1 MCVRRAVDFIDGLVP
16 RTIFVLALTCLL
28 IIVGGGSA
36 RADVTYVYDELGR
49 LVGVIDPSSDTAV
62 YSYDAVGNLL
72 GIARYAS
79 STVSI
84 IDFQPKSGPIGTVV
98 TIQGTGFSATPGNN
112 TVTFNGVAATVTSST
127 ATSLV
132 VPVPAGA
139 TTGTI
144 GVTTAAGS
152 ATSSASFTVTATS
165 GAPTIT
171 SFSPAV
177 GVPGATITLNGT
189 NFDPVTINNKVS
201 FYGLPAPR
209 PKALVS
215 AATTTALDTVVP
227 LNARSGPVT
236 LSTLGGTTVST
247 ADFFVPVG
255 GYTAAQTIF
264 TGRIVVGGASV
275 DVPMTS
281 TNKQGLVLF
290 DGLAGQRLNLGTV
303 VLSGFG
309 TPGVTVYRPD
319 GVLLPITA
327 TNVARYLPALP
338 MSGIYVISLANLA
351 ATHTVRLTLSEEVT
365 ATAVVGGSAVTVSLP
380 RVGQRAQVS
389 FQGTAG
395 QRVDLGMT
403 FTMSGVTA
411 YFKTA
416 DEATT
421 LTAMG
426 MSSPGEL
433 HSPALP
439 STGTYLLVVEPG
451 GTVTGS
457 FTATLSEPVTGTI
470 TIDGASVPLSITRI
484 GQRARVTFTGT
495 AGQPLSMGLTS
506 ASVGGQ
512 VTVFSPSGATLLGPV
527 GYSAPDA
534 SVHFP
539 ALAATGT
546 HEILIDFSGTTTG
559 SITVWLSQT
568 LSATTA
574 LNGTGLFVNIT
585 RPGLRAVVTFPG
597 TASHRASH
605 VVTGATFAGTLIL
618 MRSDGTVTGT
628 PGLPGTTFVEPYN
641 LPTTSTYYMIIQPSA
656 ANTGSLTVTSYD
668 VPADATG
675 SLTINGG
682 TVPVALSVPGQN
694 AILSFAGT
702 SGQTITTRVTG
713 NTIGCVSLSV
723 TKPAGGGTYN
733 TSSCSGSFNLVV
745 LLTTTGSHTVTIDPQ
760 GSATGA
766 ATVEVTIP

>member
-1 MCVRRAVDFIDGLVP
+1 MCVRRGVDFTDGLAP

-28 IIVGGGSA
+28 IIVWGGSA

-84 IDFQPKSGPIGTVV
+84 IDFQPKSGPTGTVV
-98 TIQGTGFSATPGNN
+98 TIQGTGFSATPANN
-112 TVTFNGVAATVTSST
+112 TVTFNGVAATVTSAT
-127 ATSLV
+127 GTSLV

-139 TTGTI
+139 TTGAI
-144 GVTTAAGS
+144 GVTTPAGS
-152 ATSSASFTVTATS
+152 VTSSGAFTVTATS

-171 SFSPAV
+171 SFSPNA
-177 GVPGATITLNGT
+177 GLPGDTPTINGT
-189 NFDPVTINNKVS
+189 NFDPVATNDKVV
-201 FYGLPAPR
+201 FYGVSGSR

-215 AATTTALDTVVP
+215 AATTTTVGAVVP
-227 LNARSGPVT
+227 PNAWSGPVT
-236 LSTLGGTTVST
+236 LTTPGGTTVST

-255 GYTAAQTIF
+255 GFTAAQVLF
-264 TGRIVVGGASV
+264 TGRITVGGASV
-275 DVPMTS
+275 DVSMTT
-281 TNKQGLVLF
+281 TNKLGMVLF
-290 DGLAGQRLNLGTV
+290 DGVAGQRLNLATAAV
-303 VLSGFG
+303 SGFG
-309 TPGVTVYRPD
+309 NPVVLIYRPD
-319 GVLLPITA
+319 GVTLA
-327 TNVARYLPALP
+327 TTGTTDTRYLPPLP
-338 MSGIYVISLANLA
+338 MSGIYVIALQNGSA
-351 ATHTVRLTLSEEVT
+351 AHTRRLTLSEEIT
-365 ATAVVGGSAVTVSLP
+365 GTITVGGSAVTISVP
-380 RVGQRAQVS
+380 RAGQRARLT
-389 FQGTAG
+389 FAGTAG
-395 QRVDLGMT
+395 QRLDLGIT
-403 FTMSGVTA
+403 HTLGSVTA
-411 YFKTA
+411 SFKTA

-421 LTAMG
+421 LATMI
-426 MSSPGEL
+426 SFGEV
-433 HSPALP
+433 HSPPLP
-439 STGTYLLVVEPG
+439 STGSYLLIVEPSSNA
-451 GTVTGS
+451 TGS
-457 FTATLSEPVTGTI
+457 FTATLSDEVTGAI
-470 TIDGASVPLSITRI
+470 TIDGASVPLSITRT

-495 AGQPLSMGLTS
+495 AGQALSMGLTS

-527 GYSAPDA
+527 SYSAPDA
-534 SVHFP
+534 SVHFS
-539 ALAATGT
+539 ALAATGS
-546 HEILIDFSGTTTG
+546 HEILIDFSGTNTG

-568 LSATTA
+568 IGATTA

-682 TVPVALSVPGQN
+682 TVPVTLSVPGQN
-694 AILSFAGT
+694 AILTFSGT

-723 TKPAGGGTYN
+723 TKPAGGGTYQ

-745 LLTTTGSHTVTIDPQ
+745 PLTTTGSHTVTIDPQ
-760 GSATGA
+760 GSATGG

>member
-1 MCVRRAVDFIDGLVP
+1 MYARGVDFTDGRVP
-16 RTIFVLALTCLL
+16 RTIFVLVLTCLL
-28 IIVGGGSA
+28 LVVGGGSA
-36 RADVTYVYDELGR
+36 RADVTYVYDALGR

-112 TVTFNGVAATVTSST
+112 AVTFNGVAATVTSST

-132 VPVPAGA
+132 VPVPASA

-152 ATSSASFTVTATS
+152 ATSSSAFTVTATS

-171 SFSPAV
+171 SFSPVV
-177 GVPGATITLNGT
+177 GVSGATITINGT
-189 NFDPVTINNKVS
+189 NFDPVTTNNKVS

-236 LSTLGGTTVST
+236 LSTAGGTTVST
-247 ADFFVPVG
+247 DDFFVPVG
-255 GYTAAQTIF
+255 GYTAAHTIF
-264 TGRIVVGGASV
+264 TGRLVVGGASV

-303 VLSGFG
+303 VLSGFS

-327 TNVARYLPALP
+327 TSVARYLPSLP
-338 MSGIYVISLANLA
+338 MSGIYVISLANLST
-351 ATHTVRLTLSEEVT
+351 THTVRLTLSEEVT
-365 ATAVVGGSAVTVSLP
+365 ATAVVGGSALNVSIP
-380 RVGQRAQVS
+380 RAGQRARIS
-389 FQGTAG
+389 FSGTAG
-395 QRVDLGMT
+395 QRIDLGMT
-403 FTMSGVTA
+403 FTFVGVTA

-416 DEATT
+416 DETTT
-421 LTAMG
+421 LAAMG

-439 STGTYLLVVEPG
+439 LTGTYLLVVEPG
-451 GTVTGS
+451 SPGTGS
-457 FTATLSEPVTGTI
+457 FAATLSEPVTGTI
-470 TIDGASVPLSITRI
+470 TTDGASVPLSITRI

-495 AGQPLSMGLTS
+495 AGQALSMGLTS

-527 GYSAPDA
+527 GYSAPAA

-546 HEILIDFSGTTTG
+546 HEILIDFSGATTG

-568 LSATTA
+568 LAATTA
-574 LNGTGLFVNIT
+574 LDGSGLFVNIT

-605 VVTGATFAGTLIL
+605 AVTGATLSGLLIL
-618 MRSDGTVTGT
+618 MRADGTVTGW

-682 TVPVALSVPGQN
+682 TAGVTLSVPGQN
-694 AILSFAGT
+694 AILSFSGT

-713 NTIGCVSLSV
+713 NTIGCMFLVV
-723 TKPAGGGTYN
+723 TKPAGGGTYS

-745 LLTTTGSHTVTIDPQ
+745 PLTTTGSHTVTIDPQ
-760 GSATGA
+760 GSATGG

>member
-1 MCVRRAVDFIDGLVP
+1 MYARGTDFTDGRVP

-28 IIVGGGSA
+28 LVAGGGSA

-98 TIQGTGFSATPGNN
+98 TIQGTGFSATPGSNA
-112 TVTFNGVAATVTSST
+112 VTFSGVAATVTSST

-132 VPVPAGA
+132 VPVPASA

-152 ATSSASFTVTATS
+152 ATSSSAFTVTATS

-177 GVPGATITLNGT
+177 GVSGATITINGT
-189 NFDPVTINNKVS
+189 NFDPVTTNNKVS

-215 AATTTALDTVVP
+215 AATTTALATVVP

-236 LSTLGGTTVST
+236 LSTPGGTTVST
-247 ADFFVPVG
+247 ADFFVPTG
-255 GYTAAQTIF
+255 GFTAAQVAF
-264 TGRIVVGGASV
+264 TGRIGVGGASV
-275 DVPMTS
+275 DAAVTS
-281 TNKQGLVLF
+281 NTIGLVVF
-290 DGLAGQRLNLGTV
+290 DGVAGQRLNLGTT
-303 VLSGFG
+303 LISG
-309 TPGVTVYRPD
+309 PPYPQVTVYRPD
-319 GVLLPITA
+319 GAVLPT
-327 TNVARYLPALP
+327 TGHGSPGVARYLPPLP
-338 MSGIYVISLANLA
+338 MAGVYVIEVRAQA
-351 ATHTVRLTLSEEVT
+351 FGYTVRLTLSEEVMT
-365 ATAVVGGSAVTVSLP
+365 TGQVGGSAVNVTIP
-380 RVGQRAQVS
+380 RAGQRARVS

-395 QRVDLGMT
+395 QYVDLGLTHT
-403 FTMSGVTA
+403 FGGVNA
-411 YFKTA
+411 AFRTA
-416 DEATT
+416 DETT
-421 LTAMG
+421 LVLAGTG
-426 MSSPGEL
+426 SPGEL

-439 STGTYLLVVEPG
+439 STATYLLMVEPS
-451 GTVTGS
+451 GTTGS
-457 FTATLSEPVTGTI
+457 FTATLSDEVTGAI

-495 AGQPLSMGLTS
+495 AGQALSMGLTS

-527 GYSAPDA
+527 AYSAPAA

-546 HEILIDFSGTTTG
+546 HGILIDFSGTTTG

-568 LSATTA
+568 ISATTA
-574 LNGTGLFVNIT
+574 LDGTGLFVNIS

-605 VVTGATFAGTLIL
+605 AVTGATLSGIMIL
-618 MRSDGTVTGT
+618 MRSDGTVTGWPALAPT
-628 PGLPGTTFVEPYN
+628 MFVEPYN
-641 LPTTSTYYMIIQPSA
+641 LPTTSTYYMIIQPNA

-682 TVPVALSVPGQN
+682 TVPVTLSVPGQN
-694 AILSFAGT
+694 AILSFSGT
-702 SGQTITTRVTG
+702 SGQTITARVTG
-713 NTIGCVSLSV
+713 NTIGCVTLTV
-723 TKPAGGGTYN
+723 TKPAGGGSSN

-745 LLTTTGSHTVTIDPQ
+745 PLTTTGTHTLKIDPQ
-760 GSATGA
+760 GSATGG